1 MGKTKALAGRR
12 GGSRRVF
19 LMVGVVG
26 WVLFPHVNM
35 CLIYNVA
42 QCSAV
47 PFLVKCNVLSIC
59 FSSMP
64 FSIVSTFQFYRHKN
78 ANVVILIPL

>member
-1 MGKTKALAGRR
+1 MAAVDPSVYVLPFDSLLPTGGSLFPQNASVMGKTKALAGRR

-47 PFLVKCNVLSIC
+47 PFLVK
-59 FSSMP
+59 
-64 FSIVSTFQFYRHKN
+64 
-78 ANVVILIPL
+78 